1 MQKIMGKIQTQYV
14 TKRQTIKERTNERI
28 WKKSTK

>member
-1 MQKIMGKIQTQYV
+1 MGKIQTQYV
-14 TKRQTIKERTNERI
+14 TKRQTIKEKINERI

>member
-1 MQKIMGKIQTQYV
+1 MGKIQTQYV
-14 TKRQTIKERTNERI
+14 TKRQTIKERINERI

>member
-1 MQKIMGKIQTQYV
+1 MGKIQTQYV

-28 WKKSTK
+28 WKKINQIMP